1 MKNLFEGERND
12 LERRTEAFEILEWK
26 RRK

>member
-12 LERRTEAFEILEWK
+12 LERRTEAFEILERK